1 MKAIVDTST
10 LISLARIGELHR
22 LVKMGKELIAPEVVY
37 HEAVVEGEKRGI
49 RVRAMRKNKELVRT
63 NILMDRELLDEIEK
77 FAKERLEDRSTAIR
91 QLIKKA
97 LHDQRIELGVKR
109 FREGASF
116 RKAAAIA
123 SLDYWDFQAELDKR
137 GIPIMHSISLAK
149 RRIEAGS

>member
-1 MKAIVDTST
+1 
-10 LISLARIGELHR
+10 
-22 LVKMGKELIAPEVVY
+22 
-37 HEAVVEGEKRGI
+37 
-49 RVRAMRKNKELVRT
+49 MRRDKELVRT

-97 LHDQRIELGVKR
+97 LNDQRIELGVKR
-109 FREGASF
+109 FEEGASF